1 MNIFKLSEEEIEKE
15 LDKIFKNTTPKELL
29 QDLIE
34 CGLEVKRRD
43 KMSKEDKKVWLINEQ
58 GQKFFIYETEK
69 CDMEKELNE
78 TIQKLQQEKE
88 NYKKRIEELEEQN
101 RIYRKQLNDAFDR
114 GFIHR
119 DKIKE
124 IVEELKAEY
133 IKELDKN
140 SIQAFILKCKIEG
153 LEELLKDGGE

>member
-1 MNIFKLSEEEIEKE
+1 
-15 LDKIFKNTTPKELL
+15 
-29 QDLIE
+29 
-34 CGLEVKRRD
+34 
-43 KMSKEDKKVWLINEQ
+43 MSKEDKKVWLINEQ

-114 GFIHR
+114 GFIHK
-119 DKIKE
+119 DKVKE
-124 IVEELKAEY
+124 IIQKLDVDIEQNKRAKEVIERDFKGRYVNHIITYKPEI
-133 IKELDKN
+133 IKQ
-140 SIQAFILKCKIEG
+140 I